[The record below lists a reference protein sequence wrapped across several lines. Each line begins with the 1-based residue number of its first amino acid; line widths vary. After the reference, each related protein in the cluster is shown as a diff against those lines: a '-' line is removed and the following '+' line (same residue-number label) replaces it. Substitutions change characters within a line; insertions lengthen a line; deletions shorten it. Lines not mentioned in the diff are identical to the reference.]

1 MSCVVITNHAEDR
14 TRQRAGLPK
23 RTVEK
28 NAERA
33 FIDGLEHWELK
44 GSLKRFVDG
53 LYLHYKKANNIRIYC
68 GNVYIFTGNTLI
80 TVIQLPGRYRKTA
93 ESIKKSRGNVNELQ

>member
-1 MSCVVITNHAEDR
+1 MSCVIVTNHAEDR
-14 TRQRAGLPK
+14 TRERAGLPK

-53 LYLHYKKANNIRIYC
+53 LYLQHKSANNIRIYC
-68 GNVYIFTGNTLI
+68 GNVYMFKGNVLV
-80 TVIQLPGRYRKTA
+80 TVISLPARYRKTA
-93 ESIKKSRGNVNELQ
+93 EAIKKNRGAEA